1 MNIEDLQNKK
11 ICVLG
16 FGQEGQATAKW
27 LKKHGFAP
35 SILEQKVF
43 SDWDQQAKD
52 IIEQGNF
59 EYEAGESY
67 LDSLQSFDVVFR
79 SPGIW
84 RLNPQLLQAEN
95 HGTIITS
102 QTIWFFD
109 HCPAK
114 IIGVTGTKGKGT
126 TASLI
131 NKIYSESYTDGTTHL
146 AGNIGLTNPFD
157 ILDDLKATDIVVLEL
172 SSFQLQDLQKSPQ
185 IAVNLMITKDHL
197 DTHKSEIEYREAKQS
212 LVKFQTTN
220 DFAIINADYPHT
232 AELSELTVAKKLW
245 VTTKNETLVGAYIED
260 TSLVCI
266 GLERVGLKTPPNPFL
281 DTTKV
286 QLRGK
291 HNLEN
296 IAAAALAGLA
306 GKLDPIKISES
317 IYDFRGLKHR
327 LEFIKETRGIK
338 FYNDSF
344 ATAPEP
350 TLAAI
355 ASFTE
360 PIVLILGGSEKH
372 SDFTELAQKLPQTTV
387 RDIILIG
394 ETASELKK
402 LIKNSGYAGTFQEN
416 AISMPEVFQQIKQV
430 AKAGDVV
437 LLSPACASFGM
448 FKNYKDRGFQFEQ
461 SVETF

>member
-1 MNIEDLQNKK
+1 MTIEDLQNKK
-11 ICVLG
+11 ICIIG

-27 LKKHGFAP
+27 LKNHGFTP
-35 SILEQKVF
+35 TILEQKLF
-43 SDWDQQAKD
+43 LEWDQQAKD
-52 IIEQGNF
+52 IIKQENYQ
-59 EYEAGESY
+59 YEAGELY
-67 LDSLQSFDVVFR
+67 LDSLQSFDVAFR

-84 RLNPQLLQAEN
+84 RLNPLLLEAES

-131 NKIYSESYTDGTTHL
+131 SKIYSESYTGGTTYL
-146 AGNIGLTNPFD
+146 AGNIGLANPFE
-157 ILDDLKATDIVVLEL
+157 ILDSLNTNDIVILEL
-172 SSFQLQDLQKSPQ
+172 SSFQLQDLQKSPH

-197 DTHKSEIEYREAKQS
+197 DTHQSAIEYHLAKQS
-212 LVKFQTTN
+212 LVKFQKEN

-232 AELSELTVAKKLW
+232 AELAELTVAKKLW
-245 VTTKNETLVGAYIED
+245 FTTKNETVVGAYLKD
-260 TSLVCI
+260 TSLICT
-266 GLERVGLKTPPNPFL
+266 GLETVGLVAPQNPFL
-281 DTTKV
+281 NTTSI
-286 QLRGK
+286 QLRGR

-296 IAAAALAGLA
+296 IAAAALAGLV
-306 GKLDPIKISES
+306 GGLEPEKIKNS
-317 IYDFRGLKHR
+317 IYEFKGLSHR
-327 LEFIKETRGIK
+327 LEFIKETSGIK

-355 ASFTE
+355 ASFEE

-372 SDFTELAQKLPQTTV
+372 SDFSELFEKLPQSTV
-387 RDIILIG
+387 KHIILIG
-394 ETASELKK
+394 ETAPKLKELLLSSEYK
-402 LIKNSGYAGTFQEN
+402 GTVQEN
-416 AISMPEVFQQIKQV
+416 ATSMEEVFDQIKKVSQ
-430 AKAGDVV
+430 KGDVV

-448 FKNYKDRGFQFEQ
+448 FKNYKDRGEQFR
-461 SVETF
+461 SNVEAF

>member
-1 MNIEDLQNKK
+1 M
-11 ICVLG
+11 
-16 FGQEGQATAKW
+16 
-27 LKKHGFAP
+27 
-35 SILEQKVF
+35 
-43 SDWDQQAKD
+43 
-52 IIEQGNF
+52 
-59 EYEAGESY
+59 
-67 LDSLQSFDVVFR
+67 
-79 SPGIW
+79 
-84 RLNPQLLQAEN
+84 LQAES

-109 HCPAK
+109 HSPAT

-131 NKIYSESYTDGTTHL
+131 HKIYSENYTEGTTFL

-157 ILDDLKATDIVVLEL
+157 ILDDLNEKDIAILEL
-172 SSFQLQDLQKSPQ
+172 SSFQLQDLQKSPH
-185 IAVNLMITKDHL
+185 IAVNLMITSDHL
-197 DTHKSEIEYREAKQS
+197 DAHKSEFEYHQAKQS
-212 LVKFQTTN
+212 LVKFQSAN

-232 AELSELTVAKKLW
+232 AALSELTPAKKLW
-245 VTTKNETLVGAYIED
+245 VTTKSETIVGAYIED
-260 TSLVCI
+260 QALVCV
-266 GLERVGLKTPPNPFL
+266 GLETIGLKTPQNPFL

-286 QLRGK
+286 QLRGR

-306 GKLDPIKISES
+306 SGLDPENIKKS
-317 IYDFRGLKHR
+317 IYAFKGLKHR
-327 LEFIKETRGIK
+327 LEFVFENNGIK

-355 ASFTE
+355 TSFQE

-372 SDFTELAQKLPQTTV
+372 SDFTELLQKLPQTTV

-394 ETASELKK
+394 ETAGTLRELLAHSEYK
-402 LIKNSGYAGTFQEN
+402 GTVQEN
-416 AISMPEVFQQIKQV
+416 ATSMAEVFAQIKKV
-430 AKAGDVV
+430 AQQGDVV

-448 FKNYKDRGFQFEQ
+448 FKNYKDRGEQFGQ
-461 SVETF
+461 CVESF